1 MCGWRTQKKGGQANQ
16 ALGRSKGRFSTKI
29 HAATDALGHS
39 LKFLLTGGQ
48 QHDITQAPELLQ
60 DQKADFVIADRG
72 YDANELI
79 ELIDQMGAIPV
90 IPPRK
95 NRTELRFY
103 DGHLYKERHLIECF
117 FNKLKYYRRI
127 FSRFDKLA
135 SRYLGFIHFAAALI
149 WLS

>member
-1 MCGWRTQKKGGQANQ
+1 M
-16 ALGRSKGRFSTKI
+16 
-29 HAATDALGHS
+29 GHS

-48 QHDITQAPELLQ
+48 RNDITQAPELLQ

-72 YDANELI
+72 YDADELI
-79 ELIDQMGAIPV
+79 DLIDQMGAIPV

-95 NRTELRFY
+95 NRTDLRFY
-103 DGHLYKERHLIECF
+103 DSHLYKERHLIECF

>member
-1 MCGWRTQKKGGQANQ
+1 M
-16 ALGRSKGRFSTKI
+16 
-29 HAATDALGHS
+29 GHS

-48 QHDITQAPELLQ
+48 RNDITQAPELLQ

-72 YDANELI
+72 YDADELI
-79 ELIDQMGAIPV
+79 DLIDQMGAIPV

-95 NRTELRFY
+95 NRTDLRFY